1 MQRPGKKS
9 PKPAAPAP
17 DLPAPAPDLPAP
29 DLPVPTELLTDLRR
43 LIDAGRQRAATAV
56 NVELVELYWH
66 IGTRIRHEVL
76 TNDRADYGREI
87 IARLSERLVAEYGP
101 GFSKRNLHYMVRC
114 AEVYDPPSIVH
125 AARSQLS
132 WTHLRELMA
141 IEDPLRRRFY
151 TEMCRLERW
160 STRALRDK
168 LNGLLYER
176 TALAKR
182 PEAVVA
188 QTLDDLQQGDRL
200 TPDLVFRDPYVLN
213 FLGLPADYA
222 EADLEAA
229 ILRHIEQV
237 IMEMGNGFTFV
248 ARQKR
253 MPIGPVDYTLD
264 LLFFHRRLRALVA
277 VELKIG
283 RFDARDKGQLELYLR
298 WLDKYERQPGE
309 NPPLGLILCAE
320 KNTEEI
326 ELLELHQ
333 GSIRVAEYL
342 TELPPREVLEQKLH
356 LAIELAR
363 ARSPAISLASP
374 KA

>member
-1 MQRPGKKS
+1 MT
-9 PKPAAPAP
+9 ALVP
-17 DLPAPAPDLPAP
+17 DI
-29 DLPVPTELLTDLRR
+29 LLSDLRA
-43 LIDAGRQRAATAV
+43 LIDTGRHRAAAAV
-56 NVELVELYWH
+56 NNELVQLYWH
-66 IGTRIRHEVL
+66 IGRRIQQDVL
-76 TNDRADYGREI
+76 ANERAEYGAGL
-87 IARLSERLVAEYGP
+87 IADLAERLVAEYGP
-101 GFSKRNLHYMVRC
+101 GFSKRNLHYMVRA
-114 AEVYDPPSIVH
+114 AEVFDADEIVH

-132 WTHLRELMA
+132 WTHVRELSA
-141 IEDPLRRRFY
+141 IEDPLKRRFY
-151 TEMCRLERW
+151 IEMCRVERW
-160 STRALRDK
+160 STRALREK
-168 LNGLLYER
+168 VAGMLFER
-176 TALAKR
+176 TAVARR

-188 QTLDDLQQGDRL
+188 ETLDGLEEADRL
-200 TPDLVFRDPYVLN
+200 TPDLVFRDPYVLD
-213 FLGLPADYA
+213 FLSLPRDYA

-237 IMEMGNGFTFV
+237 IMELGTGFTFV

-253 MPIGPVDYTLD
+253 MPIGPTDYYLD

-298 WLDKYERQPGE
+298 WLDKHERQPGE

-342 TELPPREVLEQKLH
+342 TELPPRDVLERKLH
-356 LAIELAR
+356 AAITLAR
-363 ARSPAISLASP
+363 SRSTKAIADERDDDTSR
-374 KA
+374 